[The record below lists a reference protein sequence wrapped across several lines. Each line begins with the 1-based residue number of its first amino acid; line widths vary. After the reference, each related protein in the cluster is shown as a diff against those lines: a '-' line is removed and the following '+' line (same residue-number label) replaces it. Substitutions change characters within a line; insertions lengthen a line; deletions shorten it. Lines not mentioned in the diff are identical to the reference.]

1 MKKVIEILVL
11 KKILIYFDLSTESSK
26 MIYAFLRKW
35 DVQMQRMLCAIHS
48 LTHGHPSRAAKIK
61 VPSSDWHMPSFM
73 SISTGVK
80 LEGHTE
86 FEFSLE
92 FTRK

>member
-1 MKKVIEILVL
+1 
-11 KKILIYFDLSTESSK
+11 